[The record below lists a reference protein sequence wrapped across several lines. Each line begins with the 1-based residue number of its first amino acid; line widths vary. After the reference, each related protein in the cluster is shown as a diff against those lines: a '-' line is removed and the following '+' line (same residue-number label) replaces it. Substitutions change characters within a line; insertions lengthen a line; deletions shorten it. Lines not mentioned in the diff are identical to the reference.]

1 MSKLILFK
9 DELRKIKDLGPIE
22 IECNS
27 SGDFS
32 QAARRLEELA
42 NLIEDIGLDKLQEQL
57 GIDLSFLD

>member
-9 DELRKIKDLGPIE
+9 DELRKITDLGPIE
-22 IECNS
+22 SECNS
-27 SGDFS
+27 AGDFS

-57 GIDLSFLD
+57 GINLSFLD

>member
-1 MSKLILFK
+1 MILFK

-27 SGDFS
+27 SGDFA